1 MDLVTVI
8 IPYFK
13 KKKFIKE
20 TLKSVL
26 TQTYKKLEIIII
38 YDDEDQSDLK
48 YIKKL
53 KNLDKRIRI
62 IINKNSL
69 GAGRSRNIGIKK
81 SRGNYISFI
90 DADDIWKRRKI
101 EYQIDFMKKQNYS
114 ISHTDYTIV
123 NKKKSKIG
131 FRKARTFENI
141 HQLLKSCD
149 IGLSTVI
156 VNKKIFNNNCLFPN
170 LKTKEDFVLWLKI
183 LKKKEKIGALNIN
196 LMFWRKLENSLSA
209 SVIQKLLDGFK
220 VYSVYMNFNWIKS
233 LYFLICLSV
242 NFLKK

>member
-53 KNLDKRIRI
+53 KNLDKRIKI

-69 GAGRSRNIGIKK
+69 GAGKSRNIGIKK
-81 SRGNYISFI
+81 SQGKYISFI

-101 EYQIDFMKKQNYS
+101 ECQIDFMKKQNYS

-123 NKKKSKIG
+123 NKKKLKIG

-156 VNKKIFNNNCLFPN
+156 VNKKIFKNDCFFPN

-196 LMFWRKLENSLSA
+196 LMFWRKLKNSLSA
-209 SVIQKLLDGFK
+209 SVIQKLLDGFR
-220 VYSVYMNFNWIKS
+220 VYNVYMNFNWIKS
-233 LYFLICLSV
+233 LYFLICLSL